1 MVSPEVRK
9 IVRKIVS
16 NQKEKEHFPPDPL
29 FEKNKKAL
37 PLSRECG
44 ARAHTHARGERLAEA
59 RRRLSE
65 AGLGLVRV
73 ATMSMKLKAKSSQAA

>member
-9 IVRKIVS
+9 MVS

-59 RRRLSE
+59 
-65 AGLGLVRV
+65 GLVRV

>member
-9 IVRKIVS
+9 IVRKMVS

-44 ARAHTHARGERLAEA
+44 ARTHTREGKGSPKQGDALAE
-59 RRRLSE
+59 
-65 AGLGLVRV
+65 LGLVRV